1 MRYHLSAGESKVHSA
16 RLSRRP
22 EPFSGILAGPAPTG
36 APGRRSLADTV
47 NWKPTQDALETDG
60 EARRAGMTVL
70 LGIGASP
77 GLTNLLARHSA
88 DQLDEVDYIQTVW
101 GSKTL
106 PGHLSGLQG
115 HLLSSQYPSG
125 LRMSSDVR

>member
-1 MRYHLSAGESKVHSA
+1 M
-16 RLSRRP
+16 
-22 EPFSGILAGPAPTG
+22 
-36 APGRRSLADTV
+36 

-60 EARRAGMTVL
+60 EARRAGVTVL

-101 GSKTL
+101 GSVGGRRRPRLL
-106 PGHLSGLQG
+106 PAQG
-115 HLLSSQYPSG
+115 SACPLHEP
-125 LRMSSDVR
+125 MPTVMWVVD

>member
-1 MRYHLSAGESKVHSA
+1 L
-16 RLSRRP
+16 
-22 EPFSGILAGPAPTG
+22 
-36 APGRRSLADTV
+36 
-47 NWKPTQDALETDG
+47 NWKPTQDALEKDG
-60 EARRAGMTVL
+60 EARRAGVTVL